1 MGSSSCLGAAVGG
14 GSVSLTDEKIIPPPW
29 PVPGRVPIPYNGIH
43 MKFRV
48 AVSVAVLAAVALGQ
62 QPQRQ
67 ERLVRLPSRG
77 TRGAVAG
84 GSEYSTEAGMRMY
97 YHGGNAVDAGV
108 ATMLAAAVVE
118 FSHFGLG
125 GEAPILVRTKDG
137 KVHAIAGVGT
147 MPKLATA
154 QFFRN
159 HKVTDDEMTS
169 PPEAGGM
176 KNWVPV
182 AGILPALVPGMVEA
196 ALVTL
201 REYGTKSFAET
212 VQPAIEL
219 ADGFPVDEMRVHA
232 IVNSVKY
239 LEAWPDSKRTFLP
252 NGRPPQPG
260 DIFRQVDLA
269 RTLRAMA
276 DAEKRAAS
284 GGANRNKAI
293 DAVRDFFYRGEIA
306 HRIDAFSQAHH
317 GLLRY
322 EDMAAFRVEPE
333 DAVST
338 TFKGYTV
345 YKPGFWSQGPSMIE
359 ALNILE
365 GYDIQGLK
373 LNSADYIHTLVEAL
387 KLAYADRDTY
397 YGDPKFNKIPTETLL
412 SKEYAAQ
419 RRKLITEQASLEF
432 RPGKIGD
439 KPMQHPFYADIQR
452 YQIPDALMAKD
463 TTCVDAIDKDGVA
476 FSATPSGAWMPT
488 YLAGD
493 TGVAMTQ
500 RAQSFLLVPGHP
512 NELGPGKRP
521 RVTLSPTLVT
531 APDHTV
537 IALSTP
543 GGDNQDQSLMQV
555 LFNSIFF
562 GMNAQFAVEAGRF
575 QTEHLVSSFDNHAMS
590 PGTLLLDER
599 TAPAVI
605 AELQR
610 RKHIVEIRT
619 RYASGAAP
627 VMIRFWP
634 SGLIEAGAD
643 PFYFRAAQSW

>member
-1 MGSSSCLGAAVGG
+1 
-14 GSVSLTDEKIIPPPW
+14 
-29 PVPGRVPIPYNGIH
+29 
-43 MKFRV
+43 MKFRL
-48 AVSVAVLAAVALGQ
+48 AVSVAVLAAVVLGQ
-62 QPQRQ
+62 QPQRR
-67 ERLVRLPSRG
+67 ERPVRLAARG

-84 GSEYSTEAGMRMY
+84 GTEYATEAGMRMY
-97 YHGGNAVDAGV
+97 THGGNAVDAGV

-118 FSHFGLG
+118 FSHFGWG

-147 MPKLATA
+147 MPQLATA
-154 QFFRN
+154 QFFRE
-159 HKVTDDEMTS
+159 HKLTEEEMVS

-201 REYGTKSFAET
+201 REYGTKSFAEI
-212 VQPAIEL
+212 VQPAVEL
-219 ADGFPVDEMRVHA
+219 ADGFPVDELRVTS
-232 IVNSVKY
+232 ITNSAKY
-239 LEAWPDSKRTFLP
+239 LEKWPDSKRTFLP
-252 NGRPPQPG
+252 NGRPPQAG
-260 DIFRQVDLA
+260 DILRQADLA

-276 DAEKRAAS
+276 DAETRAAA

-306 HRIDAFSQAHH
+306 RRIDAFSKAHN

-345 YKPGFWSQGPSMIE
+345 YKPGFWSQGPAMIE
-359 ALNILE
+359 TLNILE

-397 YGDPKFNKIPTETLL
+397 YGDPKFNKIPSEVLL
-412 SKEYAAQ
+412 SKEYGAE
-419 RRKLITEQASLEF
+419 RRKLIGEQASLEF

-439 KPMQHPFYADIQR
+439 NPPRHPFYAEIQR

-493 TGVAMTQ
+493 TGIALTQ

-512 NELGPGKRP
+512 NELAPGKRP

-531 APDHTV
+531 APDKTL

-543 GGDNQDQSLMQV
+543 GGDNQDQSLLQV
-555 LFNSIFF
+555 LFYSLFF
-562 GMNAQFAVEAGRF
+562 GMNAEFAVESPRF

-590 PGTLLLDER
+590 PGTLLLDDR
-599 TAPAVI
+599 TAPAVV

-610 RKHIVEIRT
+610 RKHIVDLRT

-627 VMIRFWP
+627 VFIRFWP

-643 PFYFRAAQSW
+643 PFYFRAMQAW

>member
-1 MGSSSCLGAAVGG
+1 
-14 GSVSLTDEKIIPPPW
+14 
-29 PVPGRVPIPYNGIH
+29 
-43 MKFRV
+43 MKFRLV
-48 AVSVAVLAAVALGQ
+48 VSLAVLAAVVLGQ
-62 QPQRQ
+62 QPQRR
-67 ERLVRLPSRG
+67 ERPVRLSSRG
-77 TRGAVAG
+77 VHGAVAG
-84 GSEYSTEAGMRMY
+84 GTEYATEAGMRMY
-97 YHGGNAVDAGV
+97 YHGGNAVDAGI
-108 ATMLAAAVVE
+108 ATMLAASVVE

-154 QFFRN
+154 QFFRD
-159 HKVTDDEMTS
+159 HKLTDEEMVS

-201 REYGTKSFAET
+201 REYGTRSFAEA

-219 ADGFPVDEMRVHA
+219 ADGFPIDELRVTS
-232 IVNSVKY
+232 ILNSAKY

-252 NGRPPQPG
+252 NGRSPQAG
-260 DIFRQVDLA
+260 DIFRQPDLA
-269 RTLRAMA
+269 RTLRGMA
-276 DAEKRAAS
+276 DAEKRAAA
-284 GGANRNKAI
+284 GGASREKAI
-293 DAVRDFFYRGEIA
+293 DAVRDFFYRGDIA
-306 HRIDAFSQAHH
+306 RRIDAFSKAHN
-317 GLLRY
+317 GLIRY

-333 DAVST
+333 EAVST

-397 YGDPKFNKIPTETLL
+397 YGDPKFNRIPTETLL
-412 SKEYAAQ
+412 SKEYASQ

-432 RPGKIGD
+432 RPGKVGD

-452 YQIPDALMAKD
+452 YTIPDALMNKD

-493 TGVAMTQ
+493 TGVPLTQ

-521 RVTLSPTLVT
+521 RVTLSPTIVT
-531 APDHTV
+531 APDKTV
-537 IALSTP
+537 MALSTP
-543 GGDNQDQSLMQV
+543 GGDNQDQGLMQV
-555 LFNSIFF
+555 LFQSIFF
-562 GMNAQFAVEAGRF
+562 GMNAEFAVEAGRF

-610 RKHIVEIRT
+610 RKHIVDIRT

-627 VMIRFWP
+627 VIIRLWP

-643 PFYFRAAQSW
+643 PYYFRAAQSW